1 VSKISEAE
9 DDKRYQQSMFADIL
23 DNKKYLGNPTVVG
36 TLVADYC
43 LAVRDMLVELSTR
56 ELASDEFVARVN
68 EMTSDLSAIFSGR
81 NADYKPIIGWNAISL
96 GAHVKLALA
105 SYWAE
110 YRDSHGDD
118 PIKVLFAWLCWGV
131 SDAMQRAKGDDEL
144 ESVILSEHT
153 ESVIRLLLGADG
165 RA

>member
-1 VSKISEAE
+1 MSRISDAE
-9 DDKRYQQSMFADIL
+9 DDKRYQESMFADSL
-23 DNKKYLGNPTVVG
+23 DNKKYLGSPAVVG
-36 TLVADYC
+36 ALVADYC
-43 LAVRDMLVELSTR
+43 IAVRDMLVERASGG
-56 ELASDEFVARVN
+56 LAPDEFVARVN
-68 EMTSDLSAIFSGR
+68 EMGSSLSAIFSGR
-81 NADYKPIIGWNAISL
+81 NPDYKPIIGWNAISL
-96 GAHVKLALA
+96 GAHVKLALG

-131 SDAMQRAKGDDEL
+131 YDAMQRANGDDDL

-153 ESVIRLLLGADG
+153 EPAIRLLLGTDR